1 MFYNGNVTDN
11 IGDRIMGTRFN
22 ITIVSDGKIR
32 VAQYG
37 QWDGYF
43 QVVGAAFTQWV
54 RDNLYDKK
62 VKNVD
67 RAIEYFKERV
77 NLCKEA
83 PMEYWETIERAVA
96 PFMVL
101 NDKNDEALY
110 ALPFATLLP
119 LGSRDTGV
127 RILDILT
134 DIKPYEYSEGKYFP
148 VILETDVMVQY
159 IYVLDLDNKKV
170 YYLTTDDFD
179 MSKAVQTELPQTLE
193 VYKND
198 DYKMFYTSDIKN
210 IPSVKILTKVVKE
223 LGLY

>member
-1 MFYNGNVTDN
+1 
-11 IGDRIMGTRFN
+11 MGTRFN
-22 ITIVSDGKIR
+22 ITIVSNGKIR

-43 QVVGAAFTQWV
+43 RVVGTQFTQWV
-54 RDNLYDKK
+54 RDNLYDTK

-67 RAIEYFKERV
+67 SAIDYFKDRV

-83 PMEYWETIERAVA
+83 PMKYWKTLEKAVA
-96 PFMVL
+96 PFMAL
-101 NDKNDEALY
+101 RDENEGAKF
-110 ALPFATLLP
+110 AIPFATLLP

-127 RILDILT
+127 KILDILA
-134 DIKPYEYSEGKYFP
+134 DIKPYEYSKGQSFP

-170 YYLTTDDFD
+170 YYLTSDDFD
-179 MSKAVQTELPQTLE
+179 MSKAVQTELPQTLD

-198 DYKMFYTSDIKN
+198 FYKMFYTSDIKD
-210 IPSVKILTKVVKE
+210 IPSVKTLTKLIKE